1 METALTI
8 NIDKLLMLICDAVPL
23 PCVVVDLRTLRIRC
37 GNEAMARLTQQT
49 KAELAGTSQRAL
61 STDESVWPDPTK
73 EDIGADVESELEFQ
87 LKLPG
92 GGRLWVMACSRRT
105 DVGGEVVL
113 VVVLIDVE
121 ERRQLEDSLADT
133 AVELAITSGFPEMNP
148 GPVYRLTNKGSV
160 ILANA
165 PARQVFGEERVEGR
179 SWLDLCPG
187 MTGEFWRTVLESN
200 KAVALEAQVG
210 GKSFAFTHTYDREH
224 DYVFVHGTDLTQ
236 QRVAEQAVRDSE
248 RMAAVGTLAAGIAH
262 EMNNP
267 AAAAQRSADQIGATA
282 RRLTATQMHLQQ
294 LDLTDGQRHRLA
306 DMDRQ
311 LQNLPRG
318 PVTAD
323 ATLLADMEVE
333 IEEWLQDA
341 GIEKAWEIAA
351 ELAESGL
358 TPADLEEL
366 RDEFGGEIPPPL
378 LPWIVET
385 YLIYSLADEVRTSSN
400 QVAGLVATLK
410 AYTFLDQ
417 APVQSVDVGKGLD
430 IAVEL
435 MRSRI
440 GPGVEI
446 VREFEPGLP
455 LIDAYGSEMNQ
466 VWSHLIS
473 NALDAMDGK
482 GRLVLRAAKSGETV
496 RVEVEDSGSG
506 ISEDIQRRVFDP
518 FFTTKPPGRGLG
530 LGLTTSRNIVVN
542 MHRGTLEFDSQ
553 PGRTVFVAQLP
564 RSLAVVAAPA

>member
-1 METALTI
+1 
-8 NIDKLLMLICDAVPL
+8 
-23 PCVVVDLRTLRIRC
+23 
-37 GNEAMARLTQQT
+37 
-49 KAELAGTSQRAL
+49 
-61 STDESVWPDPTK
+61 
-73 EDIGADVESELEFQ
+73 
-87 LKLPG
+87 
-92 GGRLWVMACSRRT
+92 
-105 DVGGEVVL
+105 
-113 VVVLIDVE
+113 
-121 ERRQLEDSLADT
+121 
-133 AVELAITSGFPEMNP
+133 
-148 GPVYRLTNKGSV
+148 
-160 ILANA
+160 
-165 PARQVFGEERVEGR
+165 
-179 SWLDLCPG
+179 

-366 RDEFGGEIPPPL
+366 RDEFGGEIPPAL

-482 GRLVLRAAKSGETV
+482 GRLVLRAAKRGETV
-496 RVEVEDSGSG
+496 RVEVEESGSG
-506 ISEDIQRRVFDP
+506 ISEDIQRRVYDP

-553 PGRTVFVAQLP
+553 PGRTAFVAQLP